1 MPKRKTAT
9 KSQGSVTAADIET
22 LRRAIAEGFPW
33 ICKIDDVYR
42 KPILNSRLNILLSYC
57 TNIPCLEIFCAG
69 YSHPSSETVKAVT
82 AALQA
87 DINEAERR
95 FASFDIERWTDA
107 DFRSTN
113 PGQPPHEEY

>member
-9 KSQGSVTAADIET
+9 RSQGSVTPAEIEM

-33 ICKIDDVYR
+33 ICNVAGEYR
-42 KPILNSRLNILLSYC
+42 KPILNPRLSILLSYC
-57 TNIPCLEIFCAG
+57 TNISCLAIFCAG
-69 YSHPSSETVKAVT
+69 YSHPSRETIKAVK

-95 FASFDIERWTDA
+95 FASLDIERWSDA
-107 DFRSTN
+107 DFRYTN
-113 PGQPPHEEY
+113 PGQPAREEY

>member
-9 KSQGSVTAADIET
+9 RSQGSVTPAEIEM

-33 ICKIDDVYR
+33 ICNVDDEYR

-57 TNIPCLEIFCAG
+57 TNISCLEVFCSG
-69 YSHPSSETVKAVT
+69 YSHPSPETVKAVR

-95 FASFDIERWTDA
+95 FESFDIERWSDA

-113 PGQPPHEEY
+113 PGQPPREEY